1 MLPLEAGGRDS
12 DPWIHIPAGF
22 DRNICNP
29 RVARY
34 FETEPVPELYD
45 RRVSWPR
52 GQVLGGSSSSNGLIY
67 IRGQRQ
73 DFDLWRQLGNAGW
86 SYDDVLPYFRKAE
99 NQEHGAD
106 EFHGA
111 DGPLSGSDLRTDHP
125 LTMRSSPERRKPATP
140 TTATSTAPRRKASAP
155 CN

>member
-22 DRNICNP
+22 YRNIYNP
-29 RVARY
+29 RVAWY

-67 IRGQRQ
+67 IRSQRQ
-73 DFDLWRQLGNAGW
+73 DFDLWR
-86 SYDDVLPYFRKAE
+86 
-99 NQEHGAD
+99 
-106 EFHGA
+106 
-111 DGPLSGSDLRTDHP
+111 
-125 LTMRSSPERRKPATP
+125 
-140 TTATSTAPRRKASAP
+140 
-155 CN
+155 